1 MGLNAIKQIND
12 AIKAEFSNKK
22 VSAIDGTA
30 KQQMNGNDGL
40 RLMIYSDAKEPDLF
54 VPDSDYDL
62 QIAHLLTGGDVDKND
77 AFKKTFINNVDLIVV
92 SPFIK
97 FYHILSILQKLGIQ
111 ANSYDLRTRNV
122 LKTVLN
128 VSEEYPET
136 EAYIIKYQFTAKL
149 DEFETLN
156 CC

>member
-1 MGLNAIKQIND
+1 MNAIKQIND
-12 AIKAEFSNKK
+12 AIKAEYSNKR
-22 VSAIDGTA
+22 VSAIDGIA

-40 RLMIYSDAKEPDLF
+40 KVMIYSEQNIEPQLF
-54 VPDSDYDL
+54 APDDYFDL
-62 QIAHLLTGGDVDKND
+62 QVAHLLTGGDVDKND
-77 AFKKTFINNVDLIVV
+77 PFKKLYINNVDLIVI
-92 SPFIK
+92 SPFVK

-136 EAYIIKYQFTAKL
+136 EAYIIKYQFSCKL